1 MNLDTNLF
9 VVGGIVLGLVLT
21 VVAII
26 SFISRNYI
34 KVPPNKVAVFF
45 GRKYK
50 TKDGQEVGFRVVTGG
65 AKFKIPILES
75 VQFLDLSVFSLDLE
89 VRKAPNKD
97 GVPVNL
103 KGVANV
109 KILSDEAALMAACE
123 RFLGKTPNEIEN
135 IAFKNLE
142 GHLRAI
148 AGKMSIED
156 LVGDRTKLNQAV
168 LDDATVDLKKLG
180 LGVDLLTIQE
190 VTDENGYIDQLG
202 KKRTA
207 EVGRDAQIGEA
218 EAQKQSVIQTT
229 TAQKEA
235 ALTQND
241 NLVKIAESE
250 KTREVQKAA
259 YSAEIAKEKATAEQA
274 GPLATAKAMQE
285 VVVAEQETERTKVE
299 KETEVAEAI
308 VAKTEKEL
316 ESQIVKPAEATK
328 KAEVIKAD
336 QEKQV
341 SITQAEGNQQ
351 RMKITAEGER
361 DKRILEA
368 EGEAQAIL
376 KKATAEADAIKLK
389 ATAEAAGIEARG
401 KAEGESV
408 KAKLLAEADGLKAK
422 LLAEAEGVEKKAE
435 AYAKLDQTGQLL
447 QILEVVERVA
457 PELVKE
463 FAGVMEAAAKP
474 FESVGSISIVDFGG
488 NGDATGRFAETVPG
502 IVASFVT
509 KLQAMGFDPTKLL
522 DKVGIET
529 GNLLS
534 GTKPEEEKEEG
545 KK

>member
-1 MNLDTNLF
+1 MDFNNLF
-9 VVGGIVLGLVLT
+9 VVGAVVLGLALT
-21 VVAII
+21 LVAIVT
-26 SFISRNYI
+26 FISRNYI
-34 KVPPNKVAVFF
+34 KVPPNKVAVFY

-75 VQFLDLSVFSLDLE
+75 VQYLDLSVFSLDLE
-89 VRKAPNKD
+89 VKKAPNKD
-97 GVPVNL
+97 GVEVNL

-148 AGKMSIED
+148 AGKMSIEE

-168 LDDATVDLKKLG
+168 LEDATVDLKKLG

-190 VTDENGYIDQLG
+190 VTDEKGYIDQLG

-207 EVGRDAQIGEA
+207 EVVRDAEIGKA
-218 EAQKQSVIQTT
+218 EADKQSTIQTT
-229 TAQKEA
+229 TAAKEA
-235 ALTQND
+235 APTQNE

-250 KTREVQKAA
+250 KIRDVQKATFT
-259 YSAEIAKEKATAEQA
+259 AEVAKEQATAAQA
-274 GPLATAKAMQE
+274 GPLATAKAQKD
-285 VVVAEQETERTKVE
+285 VVIAEQETQKIKIE
-299 KETEVAEAI
+299 KETEVAEAV

-316 ESQIVKPAEATK
+316 ESEVVKPAEAEK
-328 KAEVIKAD
+328 KAQIIKAD

-351 RMKITAEGER
+351 KMQILAEGE
-361 DKRILEA
+361 KNKVVLEA
-368 EGEAQAIL
+368 EGEAQAII

-389 ATAEAAGIEARG
+389 ANAEATGIEAKG
-401 KAEGESV
+401 KAEGESI
-408 KAKLLAEADGLKAK
+408 KAKLVAEADGLKAK

-435 AYAKLDQTGQLL
+435 AYAKLDKTGQLL

-457 PELVKE
+457 PQLVKE
-463 FAGVMEAAAKP
+463 FAGVMAAAASP
-474 FESVGSISIVDFGG
+474 FANVDNISIVDFGG

-502 IVASFVT
+502 MVASFVT
-509 KLQAMGFDPTKLL
+509 KLKAMGFDPTKLL
-522 DKVGIET
+522 DKVGIEA
-529 GNLLS
+529 GDLLNQKS
-534 GTKPEEEKEEG
+534 ESASNDD